1 MWLNVKNSKGML
13 DKKDR
18 IFKFGKYKG
27 CYIKDIIINDTQYIT
42 WTMKNISWFW
52 YSKEEVELYKKQLK
66 LNKKPKNQY
75 ELIMESIKREK
86 ENEQGLH

>member
-1 MWLNVKNSKGML
+1 MQEKG
-13 DKKDR
+13 R

-42 WTMKNISWFW
+42 WSMKNVSWFW
-52 YSKEEVELYKKQLK
+52 FNREEVELYKKQLR

-75 ELIMESIKREK
+75 ELIIESMKREYEK
-86 ENEQGLH
+86 